1 MTDAPPP
8 KPVPVPD
15 ATSAG
20 FWSAAADHVLALA
33 RCSRCERFTH
43 PPDVACPHC
52 LSTDPAFAFVPVDGR
67 GTVRSW
73 TVLRDSFLPGFA
85 DDIPFVLVD
94 VELDA
99 QADLRLVGRLVD
111 GAEAPLRVGDRVVT
125 VFDALGDG
133 FAVPAFALDPA
144 GEAEIG

>member
-1 MTDAPPP
+1 MSDDRQA

-15 ATSAG
+15 ARSEG
-20 FWSAAADHVLALA
+20 YWAAAANGVLALA
-33 RCSRCERFTH
+33 RCGRCGRFTH

-52 LSTDPAFAFVPVDGR
+52 LSTDPAFTFVPVDGR

-85 DDIPFVLVD
+85 ADIPFVLVD

-111 GAEAPLRVGDRVVT
+111 GPDAPVRLGDRVVT
-125 VFDALGDG
+125 VFDPLGEG
-133 FAVPAFALDPA
+133 FAVPAFALDPGAEA
-144 GEAEIG
+144 GR